1 MRLYIHQLRPT
12 VLAEEGLVGGLHQ
25 RLAAVEGRSN
35 VQTRLLAD
43 ESIELPA
50 PVEEA
55 LYHIAREALN
65 NALKHAQAASVS
77 VTLGHQDG
85 PVVLEIVD
93 DGCGFD
99 PETVGQAGMGLI
111 TMRERAESIGGA
123 LTVTSKPGAG
133 TRVTVILADA

>member
-1 MRLYIHQLRPT
+1 
-12 VLAEEGLVGGLHQ
+12 
-25 RLAAVEGRSN
+25 VEGRSH
-35 VQTRLLAD
+35 VQARLLAD

-65 NALKHAQAASVS
+65 NALKHARAASVS
-77 VTLGHQDG
+77 ITLSRQDG
-85 PVVLEIVD
+85 QVVLEIID

-99 PETVGQAGMGLI
+99 PASVGQAGMGL
-111 TMRERAESIGGA
+111 TNMRERADSIGGA

-133 TRVTVILADA
+133 TRVTVILS